1 MLKQNKE
8 IKYESMKKAGI
19 SENAIEITKKL
30 DNSIENINIEKYNK
44 MLKVGV
50 PEYAINYQ
58 KVFDVEKNKIKEMT
72 NKLKDMR

>member
-8 IKYESMKKAGI
+8 LKYESMKKAGI
-19 SENAIEITKKL
+19 SDNAIEITKKL
-30 DNSIENINIEKYNK
+30 DSSIENITIEKYDK

-58 KVFDVEKNKIKEMT
+58 KVFDDEKNKIKEMT
-72 NKLKDMR
+72 NKLKDMK

>member
-8 IKYESMKKAGI
+8 LKYESMKKAGI
-19 SENAIEITKKL
+19 SDNAIEITKKL
-30 DNSIENINIEKYNK
+30 DSSIENITIEKYDK

-58 KVFDVEKNKIKEMT
+58 KVFDDEKNKIKEMT
-72 NKLKDMR
+72 NKIKDMK